1 MGPAAGLGCELPA
14 GRGGQ
19 ESSRGVWRR
28 GVERQGKAVM
38 KKALSLHQMIEVII
52 CRIEGR
58 AGVENA
64 LPSLPLPCSVASAL
78 RTVLRLL
85 F

>member
-1 MGPAAGLGCELPA
+1 M
-14 GRGGQ
+14 
-19 ESSRGVWRR
+19 SRRE
-28 GVERQGKAVM
+28 VEGQGKEVM
-38 KKALSLHQMIEVII
+38 KKALSPHQMIEVII
-52 CRIEGR
+52 CRTEGR

-64 LPSLPLPCSVASAL
+64 LPSLPLPRSVASAL